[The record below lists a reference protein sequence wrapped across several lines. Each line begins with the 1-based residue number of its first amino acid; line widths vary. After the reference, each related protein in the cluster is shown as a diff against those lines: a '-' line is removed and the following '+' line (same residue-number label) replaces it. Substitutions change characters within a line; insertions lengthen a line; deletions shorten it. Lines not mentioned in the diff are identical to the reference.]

1 MFINFAKN
9 GDYYAMKHLE
19 LGFVGFGLIGGSIAR
34 SLKKQNEDVSVHVYS
49 RRKNPALDEGM
60 AEGIIDSIWYEID
73 ERFSTCDIIFLC
85 APVLKNT
92 DYLSVLKPLLKPGC
106 ILTDVGSVK
115 GNICKKAAELG
126 LSRQFIGGHPM
137 AGSEK
142 TGFENSTD
150 ILLENAYYLLT
161 PFEETP
167 LENLSLLKE
176 LVAKTGAN
184 CVVLSPSEHDKI
196 TAAISHVPHIIAVS
210 LVNMVR
216 TSDNEEQ
223 NMKAF
228 AAGGFKDITRI
239 ASSSPQM
246 WQDICLANSESI
258 DYFLSHFEKQIENA
272 KEELTADE
280 LEQVEHVYSMY
291 EYNSQLYQEN
301 KEYLEKSVLMQLNP
315 NEIPTVMLN
324 YQFKK
329 DQADEELSNID
340 DRAGAIA
347 TIATIL
353 SVNGISIKNIGIIH
367 NREYVDGVMKL
378 ELYKEDDEKKAR
390 ELLIQNR
397 YDIVDRD

>member
-9 GDYYAMKHLE
+9 GDYDAMKHLE

-60 AEGIIDSIWYEID
+60 TEGVIDSIWYEID
-73 ERFSTCDIIFLC
+73 ERFS
-85 APVLKNT
+85 
-92 DYLSVLKPLLKPGC
+92 
-106 ILTDVGSVK
+106 
-115 GNICKKAAELG
+115 
-126 LSRQFIGGHPM
+126 IGGHPM

-258 DYFLSHFEKQIENA
+258 DYFLSHFEKQIEDFRHMIAEKDGASIQDEFHTAGDYRDSIPA
-272 KEELTADE
+272 K
-280 LEQVEHVYSMY
+280 
-291 EYNSQLYQEN
+291 
-301 KEYLEKSVLMQLNP
+301 KSSVIARSYDLF
-315 NEIPTVMLN
+315 I
-324 YQFKK
+324 
-329 DQADEELSNID
+329 NID

>member
-1 MFINFAKN
+1 MQHC
-9 GDYYAMKHLE
+9 DW
-19 LGFVGFGLIGGSIAR
+19 S
-34 SLKKQNEDVSVHVYS
+34 SDVCSS
-49 RRKNPALDEGM
+49 DL
-60 AEGIIDSIWYEID
+60 
-73 ERFSTCDIIFLC
+73 
-85 APVLKNT
+85 
-92 DYLSVLKPLLKPGC
+92 
-106 ILTDVGSVK
+106 LTDVGSVK

-228 AAGGFKDITRI
+228 AAGGFKDITR
-239 ASSSPQM
+239 
-246 WQDICLANSESI
+246 DR
-258 DYFLSHFEKQIENA
+258 
-272 KEELTADE
+272 
-280 LEQVEHVYSMY
+280 
-291 EYNSQLYQEN
+291 
-301 KEYLEKSVLMQLNP
+301 KSV
-315 NEIPTVMLN
+315 V
-324 YQFKK
+324 
-329 DQADEELSNID
+329 
-340 DRAGAIA
+340 
-347 TIATIL
+347 
-353 SVNGISIKNIGIIH
+353 
-367 NREYVDGVMKL
+367 
-378 ELYKEDDEKKAR
+378 
-390 ELLIQNR
+390 
-397 YDIVDRD
+397 

>member
-34 SLKKQNEDVSVHVYS
+34 ALKKQNEDVSVHVYS

-60 AEGIIDSIWYEID
+60 TEGIIDSIWYEID

-92 DYLSVLKPLLKPGC
+92 DYLSVLKPLLKPGS

-176 LVAKTGAN
+176 LVVKTGAN

-258 DYFLSHFEKQIENA
+258 DYFLSHFEKQIEDFRHMIAEKDGASIQDEFHTAGDYRDSIPA
-272 KEELTADE
+272 K
-280 LEQVEHVYSMY
+280 
-291 EYNSQLYQEN
+291 
-301 KEYLEKSVLMQLNP
+301 KSSVIARSYDLF
-315 NEIPTVMLN
+315 I
-324 YQFKK
+324 
-329 DQADEELSNID
+329 NID

-378 ELYKEDDEKKAR
+378 ELYKEEDEKKAR

>member
-34 SLKKQNEDVSVHVYS
+34 ALKKQNEDVSVHVYS

-60 AEGIIDSIWYEID
+60 TEGIIDSIWYEID

-176 LVAKTGAN
+176 LVVKTGAN

-239 ASSSPQM
+239 ASSSPEM
-246 WQDICLANSESI
+246 WESICLSNAESI
-258 DYFLSHFEKQIENA
+258 DHFLSLMI
-272 KEELTADE
+272 EELTKVRSYIAA
-280 LEQVEHVYSMY
+280 EQGDNIHRFFVASRDYR
-291 EYNSQLYQEN
+291 NS
-301 KEYLEKSVLMQLNP
+301 
-315 NEIPTVMLN
+315 
-324 YQFKK
+324 
-329 DQADEELSNID
+329 
-340 DRAGAIA
+340 
-347 TIATIL
+347 
-353 SVNGISIKNIGIIH
+353 
-367 NREYVDGVMKL
+367 
-378 ELYKEDDEKKAR
+378 
-390 ELLIQNR
+390 IQ
-397 YDIVDRD
+397 D

>member
-34 SLKKQNEDVSVHVYS
+34 SLKKQKEDVSVHVYS

-115 GNICKKAAELG
+115 GNICKKAAALG

-258 DYFLSHFEKQIENA
+258 DYFLSHFEKQIEDFRHMIAEKDGASIQEEFHTAGDYRDSIPA
-272 KEELTADE
+272 K
-280 LEQVEHVYSMY
+280 
-291 EYNSQLYQEN
+291 
-301 KEYLEKSVLMQLNP
+301 KSSVIARSYDLF
-315 NEIPTVMLN
+315 I
-324 YQFKK
+324 
-329 DQADEELSNID
+329 NID